1 MGKPIPD
8 GYSYR
13 RCDRFTR
20 DEFLRMFTRYEKGK
34 AKTSPNALKYVEE
47 HPKEV
52 YTTDDEV
59 AIRSGGYMI
68 SPRGIYCGYGY
79 TSKRYAFPECAT
91 GERDG

>member
-20 DEFLRMFTRYEKGK
+20 DEFLEMFPGE
-34 AKTSPNALKYVEE
+34 SPWSLRKEALKYVDE
-47 HPKEV
+47 HPKDV

-59 AIRSGGYMI
+59 AVRSGRSTIRVHGNSTVYGGY
-68 SPRGIYCGYGY
+68 S
-79 TSKRYAFPECAT
+79 TKRYAFDESAT
-91 GERDG
+91 GERNG